1 MIKKKIV
8 KKEVKVEIEQL
19 GNISTQG
26 TQVEDKVKELVDAVN
41 KLNGF

>member
-1 MIKKKIV
+1 MIKKKTV

-26 TQVEDKVKELVDAVN
+26 TQVEDKVKELIDVVN